1 MISNTNSPEQ
11 ARGARNMSEQR
22 FLGAF
27 GAAIPTEHYGELTV
41 NGANTAI
48 RLIGQNLTGTS
59 TAKTIYGQTTR
70 GKVSCVDCIS
80 TGAQWTFDGVSKA
93 EQATIFPHYVTHG
106 DVFFDPEAGAIAGVM
121 FRFTDI
127 DVLFGWPGSVGSFVA
142 SPALMESILV
152 EAKKESRSTAGETPV
167 VSYFDG
173 QAEVW
178 SIQTAIGKIS
188 VRNVL
193 EFDAQHPFT
202 HRLVMS
208 ITFDAPIGFTE
219 SVDRLHQVR
228 QCMTVIAGRAQAL
241 DAIKLTLYSANPP
254 GASGPTRLNLEWCL
268 SPQGPAESDLPLRRF
283 ALPLDRLRRPGE
295 FSTVLSGWFARDKA
309 WHWPRT
315 RYVEC
320 IEHGRNYSADRLV
333 AAANMFDLL
342 PDSIYVAPGALEPD
356 VAEAVVQAKAMF
368 RRLPGSI
375 DRDSVL
381 NALGRVGKLSLPKKV
396 GQRGDIVLSHLDA
409 KLPSLQTVLKA
420 AIQCRNHL
428 VHGSDF
434 DIDAV
439 EPFIALMTDS
449 LEFVFIA
456 SDLIELGWQAAMWAE
471 CTGSGGHRFAEFLD
485 AYGGSIEDF
494 VKAYEGRA
502 M

>member
-1 MISNTNSPEQ
+1 
-11 ARGARNMSEQR
+11 MSEQR

-27 GAAIPTEHYGELTV
+27 GSAVPTEHYGELTI

-48 RLIGQNLTGTS
+48 RLIGQNLTDTS

-70 GKVSCVDCIS
+70 GKVSCIDCIS

-106 DVFFDPEAGAIAGVM
+106 NVFFDPETGAIASVI

-127 DVLFGWPGSVGSFVA
+127 DVLFGGAGSVGSFVA
-142 SPALMESILV
+142 SPALMESILMA
-152 EAKKESRSTAGETPV
+152 AKKESASTAGETPV
-167 VSYFDG
+167 VSYYGG

-178 SIQTAIGKIS
+178 AIQTAIGRIS
-188 VRNVL
+188 VHNVI
-193 EFDAQHPFT
+193 EFDSQHPFT
-202 HRLVMS
+202 HRLAMS
-208 ITFDAPIGFTE
+208 ITFDTPIGFKETI
-219 SVDRLHQVR
+219 DRLHQVR

-241 DAIKLTLYSANPP
+241 DALKLTLHSVNSP
-254 GASGPTRLNLEWCL
+254 GASGPTRLHLEWCL
-268 SPQGPAESDLPLRRF
+268 SPQGPAKSDFSLRRF
-283 ALPLDRLRRPGE
+283 ALPLDRLRRPDE
-295 FSTVLSGWFARDKA
+295 FSEVLEGWFARDEA
-309 WHWPRT
+309 WHWPRM
-315 RYVEC
+315 RYVGC
-320 IEHGRNYSADRLV
+320 IEHGRSYSADRLV

-342 PDSIYVAPGALEPD
+342 PDSVYAAPGALEPD
-356 VAEAVVQAKAMF
+356 VAEAVAQAKVMF

-375 DRDSVL
+375 DRDGVL

-396 GQRGDIVLSHLDA
+396 AQRGDIVLSHLTA

-434 DIDAV
+434 DINAV
-439 EPFIALMTDS
+439 EPFIDLLTDS

-485 AYGGSIEDF
+485 AYGTSIDSF
-494 VKAYEGRA
+494 VKAYEGQA
-502 M
+502 S